1 MALPNLAPIAKAPRG
16 HAAPGRY
23 HFFAVNENA
32 RQRYAGFAL
41 RLWILPLTTLTLICL
56 NATIGLNSLW
66 ATMLA
71 AVAIVICGIPHGT
84 LDIDIAANRF
94 ARTDVRG
101 KAGIT
106 AAYLVVAALMVSL
119 WMVQPALA
127 LIIFLLVSII
137 HFAADWQSGDDRF
150 LGAMVGWALIA
161 LPAITHDAE
170 VAAIFQMLTSSNS
183 GSTVAALLACS
194 AVPPA
199 LGTMVYCYWRWTLGD
214 RINAVDV
221 AACMVAAIML
231 PSLIA
236 FMLFFCGLH
245 SPRHMA
251 DALRESEMTLSW
263 PAIAKIAAVF
273 ALSLGI
279 GAVLFHTMS
288 VGQNEAGIIR
298 AAFVLISVLT
308 APHFLLEHAIRR

>member
-1 MALPNLAPIAKAPRG
+1 MAQPELATNAKLSRG
-16 HAAPGRY
+16 PAASGQLR
-23 HFFAVNENA
+23 FFWNA
-32 RQRYAGFAL
+32 GQSAQHHTGFAM
-41 RLWILPLTTLTLICL
+41 RLWILPFATLALICL
-56 NATIGLNSLW
+56 DRVVGLNSLW

-71 AVAIVICGIPHGT
+71 SVAIVLCGIPHGT

-94 ARTDVRG
+94 RRTDIRG
-101 KAGIT
+101 KVAIT
-106 AAYLVVAALMVSL
+106 AAYLGVAALMILL
-119 WMVQPALA
+119 WVAEPALA

-137 HFAADWQSGDDRF
+137 HFAEDWQSGNDRF

-161 LPAITHDAE
+161 LPAITHNAE
-170 VAAIFQMLTSSNS
+170 VAAIFTMLTGSDS
-183 GSTVAALLACS
+183 GTTVAALLACS
-194 AVPPA
+194 AIPPA

-221 AACMVAAIML
+221 AACMVAAIAL
-231 PSLIA
+231 PPLIA

-251 DALRESEMTLSW
+251 DALRESEMTVSW
-263 PAIAKIAAVF
+263 PTIAKIAAVF

-279 GAVLFHTMS
+279 GAMLFHTMS
-288 VGQNEAGIIR
+288 AGQNETDIIR